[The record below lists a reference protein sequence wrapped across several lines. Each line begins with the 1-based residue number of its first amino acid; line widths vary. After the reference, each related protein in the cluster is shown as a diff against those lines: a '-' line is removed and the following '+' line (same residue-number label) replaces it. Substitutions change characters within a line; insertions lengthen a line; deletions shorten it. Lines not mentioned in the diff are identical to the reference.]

1 MARNYAGTP
10 QWLPGQVTAAI
21 DPVLYQVSLADGRVW
36 RRHQDQFIKST
47 HMTDVEREPD
57 NDFDFDRT
65 DKTSDSTT
73 STSQVMQ
80 ARSHWLGW
88 SGFNLTT
95 FTQLRFNNQ

>member
-21 DPVLYQVSLADGRVW
+21 GPVLYQVSLADGRVW
-36 RRHQDQFIKST
+36 RRHQDQLIKST
-47 HMTDVEREPD
+47 HMTDVECEPD

-73 STSQVMQ
+73 STS
-80 ARSHWLGW
+80 
-88 SGFNLTT
+88 
-95 FTQLRFNNQ
+95 